1 MESERKE
8 GRVDQRS
15 SAEGRTGR
23 ALIRLGRR
31 RALSRSLPRWGHH
44 LITQKLF
51 SNVPLRTVKGICL
64 ERVLKRRS
72 RRRKQ
77 ADFPGKLAQSPP
89 PCAGSYD
96 SNARS

>member
-8 GRVDQRS
+8 GRADERRS

-31 RALSRSLPRWGHH
+31 RALFRGLPRWGHH
-44 LITQKLF
+44 LITQKLS

-72 RRRKQ
+72 RRRKE
-77 ADFPGKLAQSPP
+77 ADFPGQLAQSS
-89 PCAGSYD
+89 ASL
-96 SNARS
+96 RRQLRF